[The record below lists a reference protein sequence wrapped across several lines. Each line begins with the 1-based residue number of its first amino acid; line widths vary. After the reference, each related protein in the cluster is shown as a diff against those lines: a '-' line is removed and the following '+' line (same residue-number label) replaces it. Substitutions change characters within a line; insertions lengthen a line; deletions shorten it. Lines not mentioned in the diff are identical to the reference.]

1 MAFKKNVKN
10 TIINVA
16 EHWGPDK
23 SVAVILSTVLGAV
36 IGGLTLVVVM
46 DNEPMHFIENNDNKE
61 EN

>member
-10 TIINVA
+10 TVINVA

-23 SVAVILSTVLGAV
+23 SVAVILGTVLGAV
-36 IGGLTLVVVM
+36 IGGLTLVVAM

-61 EN
+61 EK

>member
-23 SVAVILSTVLGAV
+23 SIAVILGTVLGAV
-36 IGGLTLVVVM
+36 IGGLTLGVTM

>member
-23 SVAVILSTVLGAV
+23 SVAVILGTVLGAV

-61 EN
+61 EK

>member
-23 SVAVILSTVLGAV
+23 SVAVILGTVLGAV
-36 IGGLTLVVVM
+36 IGGLTLVVAM

-61 EN
+61 EL

>member
-10 TIINVA
+10 TLINVA

-23 SVAVILSTVLGAV
+23 SVAVVLGTVLGAV
-36 IGGLTLVVVM
+36 FGALILVVSI
-46 DNEPMHFIENNDNKE
+46 DNEPMEFIEIINKE

>member
-1 MAFKKNVKN
+1 MAFKKNAKN
-10 TIINVA
+10 TIINIA

-23 SVAVILSTVLGAV
+23 
-36 IGGLTLVVVM
+36 TLVVIIGTVLSAAIGAMVTIVSM

>member
-1 MAFKKNVKN
+1 MAFKKNIKN

-23 SVAVILSTVLGAV
+23 SVAVILGTVLGAV
-36 IGGLTLVVVM
+36 IGGLTLVVTM